1 MQEMA
6 MPIRKILVP
15 VAGKLNDDS
24 LLDAALAIAR
34 EQTAAVELLYLR
46 PSIIGNVPAWEF
58 DYGAWSERYQAE
70 IEASV
75 TEAAKAAH
83 RYFDGWCHRNRVAGE
98 TDTPK
103 ITWRE
108 EAGVNSDVIGAACRV
123 SDLIVTRGPEN
134 TATAWSREIFED
146 ALLASGRP
154 VLMVPDTPFLSRVD
168 TVLIAWNDSVQSARA
183 VAGALPLLRDRKWI
197 KVVTFLDEAGQE
209 VKLDAIQAYFQRHG
223 ILVEC
228 EPKPLDN
235 RTVGQELLDEVDRM
249 QAGLLVMGA
258 YTHSRVREAIL
269 GGTTRDA
276 VEQARVGV
284 LLAH

>member
-1 MQEMA
+1 

-34 EQTAAVELLYLR
+34 EQDAAVEVLYLR
-46 PSIIGNVPAWEF
+46 PTIVGNFPGWEF
-58 DYGAWSERYQAE
+58 DYGAWSGQYQAE
-70 IEASV
+70 IEAQV
-75 TEAAKAAH
+75 KEAAAAAR
-83 RYFDGWCHRNRVAGE
+83 RYFDGWCHRNHVAVE

-103 ITWRE
+103 VNWRE
-108 EAGVNSDVIGAACRV
+108 DTGVNADVIGGAGRV
-123 SDLIVTRGPEN
+123 SDLIVTRGSEN
-134 TATAWSREIFED
+134 TATAWSSEIFKD

-154 VLMVPDTPFLSRVD
+154 VLMVPDTPFFNRID
-168 TVLIAWNDSVQSARA
+168 TVLVAWNDSVQSARA
-183 VAGALPLLRDRKWI
+183 VAAALPLLRGRKWI

-209 VKLDAIQAYFQRHG
+209 VNLDAIQAYFQRHG

-235 RTVGQELLDEVDRM
+235 RAVGQALLDEVDRM

-258 YTHSRVREAIL
+258 YTHSRVREAIF
-269 GGTTRDA
+269 GGTTRD
-276 VEQARVGV
+276 VIEQARIGV

>member
-1 MQEMA
+1 

-24 LLDAALAIAR
+24 LLDAALSMAR
-34 EQTAAVELLYLR
+34 EQSAAVELLYLR
-46 PSIIGNVPAWEF
+46 PALIGNFPGWEF
-58 DYGAWSERYQAE
+58 DYGAWSEQYQAE
-70 IEASV
+70 IEAQV
-75 TEAAKAAH
+75 KEAAKAAR

-103 ITWRE
+103 IAWRE
-108 EAGVNSDVIGAACRV
+108 EVGVNPDVIGAACRV

-134 TATAWSREIFED
+134 TATAWSREIFKD

-154 VLMVPDTPFLSRVD
+154 VLMVPDTPFLSRTD

-183 VAGALPLLRDRKWI
+183 VAGALPLLRDRKWV
-197 KVVTFLDEAGQE
+197 KVVTVQDDAGQE
-209 VKLDAIQAYFQRHG
+209 VTLDPIKAYFQRHG
-223 ILVEC
+223 ILIET
-228 EPKPLDN
+228 EAKPLEN
-235 RTVGQELLDEVDRM
+235 RTVGQALLDEVDRM

-258 YTHSRVREAIL
+258 YTHSRVREAIF
-269 GGTTRDA
+269 GGTTRD
-276 VEQARVGV
+276 VIEQARIGV